1 MGYLNCKTFGSSFT
15 PIWGVREADDDIKK
29 NIFRSSLIRAFIFAC
44 FGVSAEILF
53 TGLKYN
59 LILPLINHENIRWD
73 LTGTSYVWMFFI
85 YGIIP
90 FIFPF
95 VYNKIK
101 NIHILLRAII
111 YAICCLSLEYFAGF
125 MLDITTGNCPW
136 LYTEGLHLNGYI
148 RLDYFPI
155 WMIFG
160 LVTEK
165 LWLYIIKII

>member
-1 MGYLNCKTFGSSFT
+1 M
-15 PIWGVREADDDIKK
+15 KK
-29 NIFRSSLIRAFIFAC
+29 NNDDKDKHHFSGSLIRALIFAC

-59 LILPLINHENIRWD
+59 LILPLFKHENVKWD

-90 FIFPF
+90 FIFPI
-95 VYNKIK
+95 VYHKIK
-101 NIHILLRAII
+101 HLPILLRAII
-111 YAICCLSLEYFAGF
+111 YSIICLGIEYFTGF
-125 MLDITTGNCPW
+125 ILDITTGNCPW

-155 WMIFG
+155 WMLFG
-160 LVTEK
+160 IITEK
-165 LWLYIIKII
+165 LWRYLLKII